1 MHMQMPGMMGGEHHG
16 GPMHHGGFRHP
27 PMVVMTFLMFHWLF
41 YAAATVCF
49 LGALNRAASA
59 FKLEARVKALKDV
72 PDAFTEEER
81 AVLIHKVR
89 ARALGG
95 L

>member
-16 GPMHHGGFRHP
+16 GPMHHRQLHRP
-27 PMVVMTFLMFHWLF
+27 PAAVMAFLMFHWLF

-49 LGALNRAASA
+49 LGAINRAASA
-59 FKLEARVKALKDV
+59 FKLEARVKALKNV